1 VSMLFG
7 LALHEDNR
15 ATIGRARC
23 RRCSTSSLP
32 PPPTPA
38 LYAMC
43 RGSLRFH
50 SLTRAAGADKVLRRM
65 AEERGG
71 VRREMARKTL
81 HAVLDLDEE
90 NDLYAAASSAATPP
104 SSDAMVG
111 SRSKRQDSICACEH
125 KNLLSTAYVA
135 FLFYLFFLQELVL
148 VAFCFVISL

>member
-1 VSMLFG
+1 
-7 LALHEDNR
+7 
-15 ATIGRARC
+15 
-23 RRCSTSSLP
+23 
-32 PPPTPA
+32 
-38 LYAMC
+38 MC
-43 RGSLRFH
+43 HGSLRFR
-50 SLTRAAGADKVLRRM
+50 SLTRTAGTDEALRRM

-71 VRREMARKTL
+71 VRHEMARKAL
-81 HAVLDLDEE
+81 HAVRDLDEE
-90 NDLYAAASSAATPP
+90 NDLYAAASSAATLP